1 MKNRHKITLAT
12 ALTISTLFFINARQT
27 AAPVAETPF
36 SQIEKGFQTPPDSVK
51 PSVYW
56 YWLSDNISADGV
68 KKDLEAMAKIGI
80 GRAFIGNIGLDP
92 KETPYGNVKLF
103 TEGWWD
109 VTRQALKTGCEVG
122 VDIGLFNS
130 PGWSQSGGPW
140 IKPTQT
146 MRYLASSEVRV
157 HGPQRYAQKLTTP
170 HADFQDVAVLAFPAP
185 ANDADKLSSYQ
196 PTVTTSTPIKE
207 VEKLVDDDTSTAVS
221 FGKEKTLT
229 IDIQLVKSITAR
241 SLTISPAQKP
251 FRAACELQVAD
262 GANYRTVSTFE
273 LNRSNPALNVGFMP
287 YGPVAISIPATTGTH
302 FRLVMTGMS
311 ANGGLADINLS
322 AAPVVERYVEKQLAK
337 MFQTPLPLWNEYQWT
352 TPPEP
357 NAKGLTVD
365 PTKVI
370 TLTKALAPDG
380 TLTWNVPA
388 GDWVVVRFGMTATGV
403 TNAPAAP
410 EGRGPEVDKMSKA
423 AVESHFDAFMGNIL
437 NRIPAADRRALKWVV
452 ADSYETGSQNWTD
465 GLAADF
471 RQKYGYDPTPWLPVL
486 TGRIV
491 GTAAQSDRFLWDV
504 RRLVADR
511 VAYQYVGGLRDVS
524 NRHGL
529 KLWLENYG
537 HWGFPGEFL
546 QYGGQSDEV
555 GGEFWNEGDL
565 GSIECKAA
573 SSAAHIY
580 GKNKVSAESFTAG
593 GLAYQRY
600 PALLKKRGDWSFTEG
615 INNTLL
621 HVFITQPYP
630 DKVPGVNAG
639 FGTEFNRNNIWFDQS
654 KAFVDYLRRCMFMLQ
669 QGKPV
674 NDVAYFIGEDAPK
687 MTGVRNPELPQG
699 YSFDYI
705 NAEVLQNRVSVKDG
719 RLVLPDGMSYRLLV
733 LPQLATMRPE
743 LLRKLRDLVAQGAVI
758 LGPKPSRSPSMQN
771 FPAAD
776 NEVRKLA
783 AELWGSVDGKTIKSA
798 KFGKGM
804 VLSGVDMTA
813 ALNQL
818 AVLPD
823 VKLGQNGPVGT
834 PTALYTHRATAE
846 GDLYFV
852 TNQTSQQIRISP
864 EFRVAGKQP
873 ECWNPVTGTLRNL
886 PEFTANAGSTTVP
899 LTLEPLQSCFV
910 VFRKSATPA
919 VAGATNFPA
928 HTTQTT
934 LTNPWTITF
943 DAAKRGPA
951 KALTMNTL
959 TDWTKHTDEA
969 INHYS
974 GTATYATTFT
984 AKKPANGD
992 QLLLDLGMVNV
1003 MARVTLNGVDV
1014 GTVWTAPWQVD
1025 ISRAVRDGENKLD
1038 IAVVN
1043 TWVNRLIGDSKLPVA
1058 DRKTWTNVN
1067 IYKPDSKLQPSGLV
1081 GPVTVQSVA
1090 LSGKGTSRN

>member
-1 MKNRHKITLAT
+1 MKHPHKILLAT
-12 ALTISTLFFINARQT
+12 TLIISLLFFINARQT
-27 AAPVAETPF
+27 AVLGTETPF

-68 KKDLEAMAKIGI
+68 RKDLEAMAKIGI

-103 TEGWWD
+103 TDAWWD
-109 VTRQALKTGCEVG
+109 VTRQALKTGGEVG

-140 IKPTQT
+140 IKPNQT
-146 MRYLASSEVRV
+146 MRYLTSSEVRV
-157 HGPQRYAQKLTTP
+157 HGPQRFSQKLPSP
-170 HADFQDVAVLAFPAP
+170 HADFQDVTLLAFPAP
-185 ANDADKLSSYQ
+185 AADGDKLSNYQ
-196 PTVTTSTPIKE
+196 PTLTTSTS
-207 VEKLVDDDTSTAVS
+207 VTNAANLVDGDTATTVL
-221 FGKEKTLT
+221 FGKGKTLT
-229 IDIQLVKSITAR
+229 IDVGLAKSITAR
-241 SLTISPAQKP
+241 SLTIIPAQKP
-251 FRAACELQVAD
+251 FRATCALQVAN
-262 GANYRTVSTFE
+262 GATYRTVSTFE
-273 LNRSNPALNVGFMP
+273 MNRSNPALNVGFMP
-287 YGPVAISIPATTGTH
+287 YGPVAISLPATTGTH

-311 ANGGLADINLS
+311 ADGGLAEIILS
-322 AAPVVERYVEKQLAK
+322 AAPVVDRYVEKQLAK

-352 TPPEP
+352 TPAEP
-357 NAKGLTVD
+357 NAKALIVD
-365 PTKVI
+365 PSKVI
-370 TLTKALAPDG
+370 TLTKSVAPDG

-388 GDWVVVRFGMTATGV
+388 GDWVVMRFGMTATGV

-423 AVESHFDAFMGNIL
+423 AVESHFDAFMGDIL
-437 NRIPAADRRALKWVV
+437 NRIPAADRKALKWVV

-465 GLAADF
+465 GFATDF

-491 GTAAQSDRFLWDV
+491 GTATQSDRFLWDV

-511 VAYQYVGGLRDVS
+511 VAYQYVGGLREVS
-524 NRHGL
+524 NRNGL

-546 QYGGQSDEV
+546 QYGGQSDEIS
-555 GGEFWNEGDL
+555 GEFWNEGEL
-565 GSIECKAA
+565 GNIECRAA

-593 GLAYQRY
+593 GMAYQRY

-621 HVFITQPYP
+621 HVFITQPYA
-630 DKVPGVNAG
+630 DKIPGVNAG
-639 FGTEFNRNNIWFDQS
+639 FGTEFNRNNTWFDQS
-654 KAFVDYLRRCMFMLQ
+654 KGFVDYLRRCMFMLQ

-699 YSFDYI
+699 YSYDYM
-705 NAEVLQNRVSVKDG
+705 NAEVLMSRASVKDG
-719 RLVLPDGMSYRLLV
+719 RLTLPDGMSYRLLV
-733 LPQLATMRPE
+733 LPQLTTMRPE
-743 LLRKLRDLVAQGAVI
+743 LLRKIRDLVAQGAVV

-776 NEVRKLA
+776 NEVNKLA
-783 AELWGSVDGKTIKSA
+783 AELWGSVDGKVVTSA

-804 VLSGVDMTA
+804 ILSGIDMPA
-813 ALNQL
+813 ALNRL
-818 AVLPD
+818 TVLPD
-823 VKLGQNGPVGT
+823 VKLDQNGPVGM
-834 PTALYTHRATAE
+834 PTLLYTHRVTAE
-846 GDLYFV
+846 GDLYFL
-852 TNQTSQQIRISP
+852 TNQTNQQVRATP
-864 EFRVAGKQP
+864 EFRVTGKQP
-873 ECWNPVTGTLRNL
+873 ECWDPVTGTLRDL
-886 PEFTANAGSTTVP
+886 PEFTARTGSTAVP
-899 LTLEPLQSCFV
+899 LTLEPFQSCFI
-910 VFRKSATPA
+910 VFRRAASSPL
-919 VAGATNFPA
+919 AGASNFPA
-928 HTTQTT
+928 QTVQKT
-934 LTNPWTITF
+934 VNGPWTVTF

-951 KALTMNTL
+951 TALTMSTL
-959 TDWTKHTDEA
+959 TDWTLDATDA
-969 INHYS
+969 VRHYS

-984 AKKPANGD
+984 ARKPTNGE
-992 QLLLDLGMVNV
+992 QLLLNLGTVNV
-1003 MARVTLNGVDV
+1003 MARVMLNGIDV

-1025 ISRAVRDGENKLD
+1025 ISRAMRDGENKLD

-1058 DRKTWTNVN
+1058 ERKTWTNVN
-1067 IYKPDSKLQPSGLV
+1067 IYNPSSTLQPSGLV

-1090 LSGKGTSRN
+1090 LSSRGSGRN